1 MNKVST
7 PLKTNMKV
15 FNDWISTTNTP
26 AEVPLLNQWN
36 IVFSDFFYDDISG
49 NCLYCYYLYQYDW
62 VMCYHAASNEQT
74 IERKRIIVNLK
85 RSTKQTKNSKKSK
98 TNHTCRWAFV
108 LLRSSA
114 FFSNCCTQI
123 FLFSLH
129 LVAAALKE
137 TRTGSSSVYMYRHY
151 HFKNRYSYSIWRL
164 L

>member
-1 MNKVST
+1 MIESARPT
-7 PLKTNMKV
+7 LLLK
-15 FNDWISTTNTP
+15 FRFWISGTLFSVIFFTTIFQ
-26 AEVPLLNQWN
+26 V
-36 IVFSDFFYDDISG
+36 IVCIVIIF
-49 NCLYCYYLYQYDW
+49 YQYDW

-74 IERKRIIVNLK
+74 IVRKRIIVNLK

-114 FFSNCCTQI
+114 FFSSCCTQI